1 MEKRDE
7 KRLENREKRY
17 EPPFPMPEFEE
28 RAALWHTCGIFW
40 WLLMVGLAVVGLPAL
55 ITFHAVRF
63 SLVAAWCLGMLA
75 AVIGIW
81 AGINDWIQENHARE
95 ALSTPEGQE
104 AWDKLC
110 QGAQVAAVG
119 YRESFTAWMGFQDKW
134 LNMTSLRKEFRVKF
148 EENTGWSEDAASAVE
163 LFMSM
168 DSQTASAED
177 QERVL
182 GEFLAVLH

>member
-7 KRLENREKRY
+7 KRPKTGKSVTS
-17 EPPFPMPEFEE
+17 PPFPMPEFEG
-28 RAALWHTCGIFW
+28 RAPLWHTGDILWVLLIGI
-40 WLLMVGLAVVGLPAL
+40 LAVELPAL
-55 ITFHAVRF
+55 FTFHAVRI
-63 SLVAAWCLGMLA
+63 SLVAAWGLGMLA

-134 LNMTSLRKEFRVKF
+134 LNTTSLRKEFRVKF

-168 DSQTASAED
+168 NSQTSSAED

>member
-7 KRLENREKRY
+7 KRPKTGKSVTS
-17 EPPFPMPEFEE
+17 PPFPMPEFEG
-28 RAALWHTCGIFW
+28 RAPLWHTGDILWVLLIGI
-40 WLLMVGLAVVGLPAL
+40 LAVELPAL
-55 ITFHAVRF
+55 FTFHAVRI
-63 SLVAAWCLGMLA
+63 SLVAAWGLGMLA
-75 AVIGIW
+75 AVTGIW
-81 AGINDWIQENHARE
+81 GEINDRVQENHARR

-110 QGAQVAAVG
+110 QDAQVAAVG
-119 YRESFTAWMGFQDKW
+119 HGGSFAAWMGFRDKW
-134 LNMTSLRKEFRVKF
+134 LNRTSLIKEFRVQF
-148 EENTGWSEDAASAVE
+148 ETNTGWSEDAARAVE
-163 LFMSM
+163 RFMSM